1 MSRKPISVTKLSD
14 TLTLAKCHADSEH
27 QNEPN
32 FWLWDKTREMNLAMG
47 ATSPQDALLDALH
60 YYQNR
65 LATVEKDYRELSIKV
80 DSFLAQFREDD
91 DDEF

>member
-1 MSRKPISVTKLSD
+1 
-14 TLTLAKCHADSEH
+14 
-27 QNEPN
+27 
-32 FWLWDKTREMNLAMG
+32 MNLAMG